1 MLQVDR
7 VMCKTYAS
15 GPAVKGMKESW
26 RAHEPWHCEG
36 PGNMDNSTSTVTVD
50 SQGLTGSCKEIDT

>member
-1 MLQVDR
+1 
-7 VMCKTYAS
+7 MCKTYAS
-15 GPAVKGMKESW
+15 GPAFKGMKESW